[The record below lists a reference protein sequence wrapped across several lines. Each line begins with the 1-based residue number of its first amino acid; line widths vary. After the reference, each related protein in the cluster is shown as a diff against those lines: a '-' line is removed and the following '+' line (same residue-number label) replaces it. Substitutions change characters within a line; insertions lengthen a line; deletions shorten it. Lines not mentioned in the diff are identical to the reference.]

1 MSSGDDSE
9 EIRLTRPEGQD
20 GWTAVDVATGVAS
33 QGRTREKA
41 LENLDEALAGYH
53 GAGEEPSDDEL
64 RALGVD
70 PAENE
75 SSGDLPSVLQ

>member
-20 GWTAVDVATGVAS
+20 SWTAVDVATGVAS

-70 PAENE
+70 PEENE